1 MLILINILCFQDFS
15 SVVSYNK
22 SLSLSC
28 EVGVSPSLISL
39 VMKPMLISKPVRML
53 LFYFLPAEI
62 LPLVL
67 LAILYGIDWI
77 FSRILLFLSTPHG
90 YSFCFPFSLPTG
102 CQAGAYLRCLNP
114 TLPQTNTLLPTAIPG
129 GVSIFSSFMPR
140 KGNSSRPL
148 AMQRKP
154 GSSPDTLCLI
164 PVPCEG
170 NQS

>member
-1 MLILINILCFQDFS
+1 M
-15 SVVSYNK
+15 
-22 SLSLSC
+22 
-28 EVGVSPSLISL
+28 GVSPSLISL

-53 LFYFLPAEI
+53 LFDFLPAEI

-114 TLPQTNTLLPTAIPG
+114 TLPRTNTLLPTAIPG

-148 AMQRKP
+148 AMQREP